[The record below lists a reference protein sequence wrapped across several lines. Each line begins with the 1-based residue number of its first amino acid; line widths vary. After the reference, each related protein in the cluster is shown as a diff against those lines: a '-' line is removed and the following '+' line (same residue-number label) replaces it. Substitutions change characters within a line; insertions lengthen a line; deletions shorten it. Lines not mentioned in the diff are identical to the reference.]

1 MNLKNFHD
9 LIGYRKGMMANR
21 GEETTKLRRQYTRE
35 AIQMA
40 VESRWQEAVVTN
52 KNILEFFPN
61 DVDALNR
68 LGRALMELGE
78 YEKAKEAYSKAL
90 KQDPTNQIA
99 QKNFNRLSLLEGKD
113 KKKPTTPHKIMPHI
127 FVEEIGKAGVVVLEN
142 LAATAILARMS
153 AGNQVSLRVR
163 GQSLIA
169 ETAEGEY
176 LGKVESRHGFR
187 LIKLIEGGNKYA
199 AAITSI
205 SLDEVKI
212 IIKEIFQHPSQ
223 IGQLSFPVRE
233 PKGFRPDLKE
243 TILQY
248 EAKSEEEGEIH
259 EEGEE
264 VSDTEEEAEAFA
276 DSFSLIEGS
285 SLRTAIEE
293 AEIEKED

>member
-1 MNLKNFHD
+1 MTT
-9 LIGYRKGMMANR
+9 R
-21 GEETTKLRRQYTRE
+21 GEETTKLRRQYTKE
-35 AIQMA
+35 AIQLA
-40 VESRWQEAVVTN
+40 VESRWQEAAVTN
-52 KNILEFFPN
+52 KNILELFPN

-68 LGRALMELGE
+68 LGRAQMELGE
-78 YEKAKEAYSKAL
+78 YEKAKEAYFKAL
-90 KQDPTNQIA
+90 KQDPNNQIA
-99 QKNFNRLSLLEGKD
+99 QKNFSRLSLLEGKD
-113 KKKPTTPHKIMPHI
+113 RKKPSAPHKIMPHI

-142 LAATAILARMS
+142 LAATAILARIS

-176 LGKVESRHGFR
+176 LGKVESRHGLR
-187 LIKLIEGGNKYA
+187 IIKLIEGGNKYA
-199 AAITSI
+199 AAITSV

-223 IGQLSFPVRE
+223 IGQLSFPVRG
-233 PKGFRPDLKE
+233 PDGFRPDLKE

-248 EAKSEEEGEIH
+248 DTKFEEEGEAL

-264 VSDTEEEAEAFA
+264 VSDTEEEAEVFA

-285 SLRTAIEE
+285 SLRPAIEE
-293 AEIEKED
+293 DESEKGD